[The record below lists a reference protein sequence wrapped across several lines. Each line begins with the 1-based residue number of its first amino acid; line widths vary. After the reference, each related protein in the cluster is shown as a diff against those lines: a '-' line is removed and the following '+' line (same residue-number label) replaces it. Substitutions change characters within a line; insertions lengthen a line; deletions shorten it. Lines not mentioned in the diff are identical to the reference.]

1 MVLCPQN
8 FTDHFTLNTSHSSPH
23 PALGIDF
30 GDSRIG
36 IAASDPV
43 GIMAHPVETI
53 HVHKT
58 DALSRIAEIIQQR
71 GIRTLVI
78 GLPLRLDGSE
88 GDAVKKVRSFAQKLE
103 AQHPQLPLHFTDETF
118 TTVTASAKLH
128 EAGKNAK
135 KQKHLIDQAAAV
147 EILHAWMEGE

>member
-1 MVLCPQN
+1 
-8 FTDHFTLNTSHSSPH
+8 
-23 PALGIDF
+23 
-30 GDSRIG
+30 
-36 IAASDPV
+36 
-43 GIMAHPVETI
+43 MAHPVETI

-58 DALSRIAEIIQQR
+58 DTLSRIAEIIHQR
-71 GIRTLVI
+71 GIRTLII

-88 GDAVKKVRSFAQKLE
+88 GDAVKKVRSLAQKLH

-147 EILHAWMEGE
+147 EILDAWMEQA